1 MNSKEIR
8 QKFLDFYKKR
18 DHTVIPSASLLPEK
32 DSSLLFVNSGMFP
45 LVPYILGEEHPEGK
59 RLVDSQK
66 CFRTDDIEEVGDFR
80 HTTFFEMLGNWSLG
94 DYFKEEQLNWVFELF
109 TKEFGLD
116 PKNIYVSV
124 YRGNKEIGI
133 EKDEESVQ
141 IWKDI
146 FKKEGIEAEA
156 VDFAEDNGMQQG
168 RIFYYPDKE
177 NWWSRAGAPE
187 NMPVGEPGGPDS
199 EIFYDLGA
207 DLKIHENSP
216 FKDEPCHINC
226 DCGRFIEIGNS
237 VFIQFVKKED
247 GFHKLPQQ
255 NVDFGGGL
263 ERISMISQNKTSIFE
278 SDLFLSMIE
287 KIEQLSGKKYRDNTK
302 SFEVIADHIK
312 AATLIIGDERGVVPS
327 NKEQGYFVRRLIR
340 RAIRHGRQL
349 EINKDNW
356 LKEVSEKAVSIYE
369 DVYPEVKENSSFVY
383 QELSK
388 EEEVFKKTLERGI
401 KEFEKMKDKKVID
414 GESASFLYQTYG
426 FPIEI
431 IEEMALENGQE
442 VDKDGFYEETK
453 KHQDLSR
460 KLSAGVFKGGLGDN
474 EEETVKLHTAT
485 HLLLSALRK
494 VIGKSVFQKGS
505 NINSK
510 RLRFDFSCERK
521 LTDEEIKQVEDI
533 VNEAIKQ
540 DLTVEKKEMP
550 LEEALKICE
559 TASFKEKYP
568 SKVFVYSVVD
578 DKGNI
583 FSREICTG
591 PHIKKTSELGH
602 FSIKKQESSSA
613 GVRRIKA
620 EIKNDL

>member
-1 MNSKEIR
+1 MDSKEIR
-8 QKFLDFYKKR
+8 QKFLDFYKER
-18 DHTVIPSASLLPEK
+18 SHTIIPSASLIPEK

-45 LVPYILGEEHPEGK
+45 LVPYLLGEDHPEGK
-59 RLVDSQK
+59 RLADSQK
-66 CFRTDDIEEVGDFR
+66 CFRSDDIEEVGDLR

-94 DYFKEEQLNWVFELF
+94 DYFKEEQLNWVFQLF
-109 TKEFGLD
+109 TEYLELD
-116 PKNIYVSV
+116 PERIYVSV

-133 EKDEESVQ
+133 DKDDESVA
-141 IWKDI
+141 IWKEI
-146 FKKEGIEAEA
+146 FKRKGIQAEA
-156 VDFAEDNGMQQG
+156 VDFAEKDGMQGG

-199 EIFYDLGA
+199 EIFYDLGEEH
-207 DLKIHENSP
+207 KHHENSP
-216 FKDEPCHINC
+216 FKNEPCHINC

-237 VFIQFVKKED
+237 VFIQFLKKEE
-247 GFHKLPQQ
+247 GFEKLPKQ

-263 ERISMISQNKTSIFE
+263 ERLTMISQGKTSIFE
-278 SDLFLSMIE
+278 SDLFLPIIE
-287 KIEQLSGKKYRDNTK
+287 KIEELSGLKYRENIK
-302 SFEVIADHIK
+302 SFEVVADHIK
-312 AATLIIGDERGVVPS
+312 AATFIIGDERGISPS

-349 EINKDNW
+349 GISKNNW
-356 LKEVSEKAVSIYE
+356 LKEVAEKVVSIYE
-369 DVYPEVKENSSFVY
+369 EVYPEIKENSSFVY

-388 EEEVFKKTLERGI
+388 EEETFKKTLERGI

-431 IEEMALENGQE
+431 IEEMATESGQE
-442 VDKDGFYEETK
+442 VDKEGFYEETK
-453 KHQDLSR
+453 KHQELSR
-460 KLSAGVFKGGLGDN
+460 KLSAGAFKGGLGDH

-494 VIGKSVFQKGS
+494 VIGDTVFQKGS
-505 NINSK
+505 NITSK
-510 RLRFDFSCERK
+510 RLRFDFSCDRK
-521 LTDEEIKQVEDI
+521 LTDEELKKVEEI
-533 VNEAIKQ
+533 INEA
-540 DLTVEKKEMP
+540 VEKDMIVKKEEMD
-550 LEEALKICE
+550 LNDALKICE

-578 DKGNI
+578 SEGNI

-591 PHIKKTSELGH
+591 PHISKTSELGK
-602 FSIKKQESSSA
+602 FSIKKQEASSA

-620 EIKNDL
+620 TLN